1 MDQIKQLLQK
11 GVAMP
16 DPGAVVIGDDVA
28 LDRISGE
35 GVVLYP
41 GTRISGAR
49 TFVAAGAR
57 IGGEGAATVENCYVG
72 PGAALKGG
80 YFADAVFLA
89 KASCGLGAHVR
100 QGTILEEQASVAHT
114 VGLKQTI
121 LFPYVTLGS
130 LINFCDC
137 LMAGGTG
144 RDNHSEVGSSYIHF
158 NFTPNQDKATPS
170 LIGDV
175 PGGVMLN
182 RSPIFLGGQG
192 GLVGP
197 CRLAYG
203 TVTAAGI
210 ICRHDQLKESHLVLG
225 GKSRSGSI
233 PYVTGSFLGL
243 KRILDNNLHYIGNL
257 YALGQWYAHVRRLF
271 VGDGLPAPL
280 LEGLQE
286 TLQSGIDERI
296 GQLGRLRDKLA
307 GAAADGVAGHFADG
321 WPEMRERMIAL
332 QPFEGDVA
340 ARGRFLEQV
349 AHHISERGKD
359 YPAVIGGLDRAVADA
374 GTRWLSGIVER
385 VVDTATLLT
394 R

>member
-1 MDQIKQLLQK
+1 
-11 GVAMP
+11 MP

-28 LDRISGE
+28 LDRISGD
-35 GVVLYP
+35 GVVLHP
-41 GTRISGAR
+41 GSRISGAR
-49 TFVAAGAR
+49 TFVTSGAR
-57 IGGEGAATVENCYVG
+57 IGSEGPATVENCYVG

-182 RSPIFLGGQG
+182 RSPVFLGGQG

-210 ICRHDQLKESHLVLG
+210 ICRHDQLKENHLVLG

-233 PYVTGSFLGL
+233 PYVTGNFLGL
-243 KRILDNNLHYIGNL
+243 KRILDNNFHYIGNL

-271 VGDGLPAPL
+271 VGNGLPAPL

-286 TLQSGIDERI
+286 TLQNGIDERI

-307 GAAADGVAGHFADG
+307 GAAADGVAGRFADG
-321 WPEMRERMIAL
+321 WSELRERLIAL
-332 QPFEGDVA
+332 QPFEGDGAV
-340 ARGRFLEQV
+340 RDRFLEQV
-349 AHHISERGKD
+349 AHQISERGKD
-359 YPAVIGGLDRAVADA
+359 YLAVIGGLDRALADA
-374 GTRWLSGIVER
+374 GTQWLNGIVER
-385 VVDTATLLT
+385 VAETATLLT